1 MANRFTFIPLL
12 VAAAV
17 LFPTIDATACPDGQI
32 VAATAEAFR
41 MKTPGPVYPDG
52 TSLEDGYCAQDEYLA
67 LLAEELGERAGYKA
81 GLTNQ
86 ALQERFG
93 ATEPVGGVLFK
104 SMLLPSGTEI
114 EADFGVRSFYEADLI
129 ITVAD
134 ERINE
139 ARTPEEAV
147 RYLGEVIPF
156 VELLDLVIA
165 EGQPMNLATIAGYN
179 VASRYGVVGKAIPVE
194 PTPAFIEALGNL
206 ESLTLDDTG
215 REIQRAKG
223 SAMMGHPLNVLLW
236 LVEHVSA
243 QGQRLQAGDV
253 LSLGAMGTF
262 HPTEAGRTITVRYTG
277 LPGGDSEAVVTFR

>member
-1 MANRFTFIPLL
+1 MANRITATPLL
-12 VAAAV
+12 AAAGMLLAAV
-17 LFPTIDATACPDGQI
+17 DATACPDDQI

-41 MKTPGPVYPDG
+41 TKTPGPGYPDG
-52 TSLEDGYCAQDEYLA
+52 TSLADGYCAQAKYLA
-67 LLAEELGERAGYKA
+67 LLADDLGARAGYKA
-81 GLTNQ
+81 GMTNR

-93 ATEPVGGVLFK
+93 AAEPVGGVLFK
-104 SMLLPSGTEI
+104 SMLLPSGSEI
-114 EADFGVRSFYEADLI
+114 EADFGVRSAYEADLI

-147 RYLGEVIPF
+147 RYLGEVVPF

-165 EGQPMNLATIAGYN
+165 EGEPLNVATIVGYN
-179 VASRYGVVGKAIPVE
+179 VVSRYGVVGEGIPVE

-206 ESLTLDDTG
+206 ESLTVDDTG
-215 REIQRAKG
+215 REIQRATG
-223 SAMMGHPLNVLLW
+223 TAMMGHPLNVLMW
-236 LVEHVSA
+236 LVEHVRS

-262 HPTEAGRTITVRYTG
+262 FPTEAGRTITVRYTG